1 MGLFD
6 FFKKKETVGD
16 TEKHEK
22 ETLPPTKTLE
32 KFFKIDIHNIFGA
45 FPIRDT
51 TNPYRPYLY
60 FIPFSEEEVELGN
73 LTNLEVEYFPEN
85 KTATL
90 IFEDIRA
97 TDAIV
102 SNEMREFMDFCF
114 DSYGIDKIGLGPYT
128 GPQRAYPW
136 LTWKWENIEI
146 NCLDCHMKLIIKKV
160 LQNTTPIDLAY

>member
-16 TEKHEK
+16 AEKYEK
-22 ETLPPTKTLE
+22 ETLPTTKTLE
-32 KFFKIDIHNIFGA
+32 SFFKIDIHNIFDA

-60 FIPFSEEEVELGN
+60 FIPFTDEETELGN
-73 LTNLEVEYFPEN
+73 LTNLEVEYFPES

-90 IFEDIRA
+90 IFEDICA
-97 TDAIV
+97 TDVIV
-102 SNEMREFMDFCF
+102 SNEMRIFMDFCF
-114 DSYGIDKIGLGPYT
+114 NNYGIDKLGLGPYS

-136 LTWKWENIEI
+136 LMRKWNDIEI
-146 NCLDCHMKLIIKKV
+146 NCLDCHMKLIIRNVSQK
-160 LQNTTPIDLAY
+160 TTPIDLEQ